1 MATTGDVLALAKA
14 GFSRDEIASILGSAP
29 DPAPAPAPDPAP
41 VPAPAPDPAPAP
53 APAASQP
60 DLLAQLLS
68 RVDSLTGALQANA
81 VMTSKQP
88 QPETA
93 DQILASIIRPPQKKE

>member
-1 MATTGDVLALAKA
+1 MATTSDVLALAKA
-14 GFSRDEIASILGSAP
+14 GFTRDEIAAILGSAP
-29 DPAPAPAPDPAP
+29 DPAPA
-41 VPAPAPDPAPAP
+41 PAPAPDPAPAP

-68 RVDSLTGALQANA
+68 KVDGLTGALQANA

>member
-14 GFSRDEIASILGSAP
+14 GFTRDEIAAILGSAP
-29 DPAPAPAPDPAP
+29 DPAPAPASDPAP
-41 VPAPAPDPAPAP
+41 APAPAPDPAPAP
-53 APAASQP
+53 TASQP

-68 RVDSLTGALQANA
+68 KVDGLTGALQANA